1 MIDFIAIEDLTHAM
15 LEPNV
20 MDLKLGTRQHSD
32 GDSPDKIARKI
43 LRCAETTSGV
53 MGVRIS
59 GVQCVWSATAAPASA
74 SSASSASAPS
84 TSSLE
89 TSQFMRRKGKYWGRL
104 LAPDG
109 VRAAL
114 RDFVVDPVTGAL
126 RIAVVRRLLVELE
139 ELAAALRQVRF
150 YFSFRIMT
158 EYLTI
163 LINYK

>member
-1 MIDFIAIEDLTHAM
+1 
-15 LEPNV
+15 
-20 MDLKLGTRQHSD
+20 
-32 GDSPDKIARKI
+32 
-43 LRCAETTSGV
+43 
-53 MGVRIS
+53 
-59 GVQCVWSATAAPASA
+59 
-74 SSASSASAPS
+74 
-84 TSSLE
+84 
-89 TSQFMRRKGKYWGRL
+89 MRRKGKYWGRL

-158 EYLTI
+158 EYLTV